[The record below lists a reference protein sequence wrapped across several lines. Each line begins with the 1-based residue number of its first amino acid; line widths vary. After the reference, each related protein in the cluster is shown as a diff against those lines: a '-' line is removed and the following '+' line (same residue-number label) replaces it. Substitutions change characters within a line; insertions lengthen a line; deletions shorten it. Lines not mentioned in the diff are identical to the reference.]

1 MRKTGQ
7 RSVARRVAVSGPSTK
22 DSVRDEI
29 IREGIEKSTLYLNL
43 SQDMI
48 VISEDRLRLQL
59 NDLVTSAG
67 RGRKWQTPAAM
78 LVTEV
83 AAFAGPNFRST
94 IVLSVEQWNL
104 LFGALTCVT
113 LLWLLKTLVNAWSAP
128 AVDVD
133 AGS

>member
-94 IVLSVEQWNL
+94 MSYPSNSGICCSVR
-104 LFGALTCVT
+104 
-113 LLWLLKTLVNAWSAP
+113 SP
-128 AVDVD
+128 A
-133 AGS
+133 